1 MDLTYRSRAQ
11 LITVKQ
17 NSFQGQG
24 PSYTMAAYQQQEAN
38 SYTWHV
44 NAQDFEQHTTQ
55 QYHHHHHHHQ
65 PPHAPTQMMDVNT
78 SWSY

>member
-17 NSFQGQG
+17 NSFRGHV
-24 PSYTMAAYQQQEAN
+24 PSYTMAAYQQEAN

-44 NAQDFEQHTTQ
+44 NDQDFEQHNNQ
-55 QYHHHHHHHQ
+55 QYHHQHHQ
-65 PPHAPTQMMDVNT
+65 PHHGPTQMMDVNT